1 VISPTIPLTGELHAS
16 YTELRRFWRGPA
28 LSLKRKAT
36 NLALEL
42 LMTKRGFANELRS
55 LLMFKLT
62 VILVTLALATVVAMG
77 QAPTLQI
84 VTPDGPNLPAELFY
98 GNVKVKPLRLRP
110 GTNQVITID
119 DSDFFTNQHYV
130 DFLNRFPDT
139 GGFNF
144 WNSKFTNCAGNQ
156 ACLNATRIDVSNQFF
171 FVLEYQQTGAY
182 VYRLYRAAFG
192 NTQPFPVPSQSNP
205 TEGNKLP
212 TYANYKADRQQVVGG
227 SNLTQQ
233 QQDLANAFVLRTEF
247 LARYPASL
255 SLDQFVT
262 NVLAQMNSDLG
273 ADLTSQKNA
282 LVALGS
288 RGAVMYRLADDNASN
303 PINNKPLIDAEYNR
317 AIVYTQYAGYL
328 RRNVDIPGF
337 LFWLGAI
344 NAGPLR
350 DLGNQRTMVCN
361 FITSAEYQLRFG
373 SAVTHT
379 NAEC

>member
-1 VISPTIPLTGELHAS
+1 
-16 YTELRRFWRGPA
+16 
-28 LSLKRKAT
+28 
-36 NLALEL
+36 
-42 LMTKRGFANELRS
+42 
-55 LLMFKLT
+55 MFKLT
-62 VILVTLALATVVAMG
+62 VFIVTIALTAVVALG
-77 QAPTLQI
+77 QAPTLTI
-84 VTPDGPNLPAELFY
+84 VTPDGPNLPADLFY

-119 DSDFFTNQHYV
+119 DSDFFVNEHYV

-139 GGFNF
+139 GGFAF

-156 ACLNATRIDVSNQFF
+156 PCLNATRIDVSNQFF

-192 NTQPFPVPSQSNP
+192 NTQPFPVQSNSNP

-212 TYANYKADRQQVVGG
+212 LYANYKADRQQVVGG
-227 SNLTQQ
+227 ANLTQQ
-233 QQDLANAFVLRTEF
+233 QQDLANAFVARPEF
-247 LARYPASL
+247 LTRYPASQTL
-255 SLDQFVT
+255 AEFVDA
-262 NVLAQMNSDLG
+262 VLTRIQTDLG
-273 ADLTSQKNA
+273 PDLTSQRNA
-282 LVALGS
+282 LIALGS
-288 RGAVMYRLADDNASN
+288 RGAVLYRLADDNASN
-303 PINNKPLIDAEYNR
+303 PIVNKPLIDAEYNR
-317 AIVYTQYAGYL
+317 AVVYTQYARYL

-337 LFWLGAI
+337 LFWLSAI

-373 SAVTHT
+373 STVTHT